1 MKKLLVKNIGL
12 LATPEGKSAH
22 RGSEQGKI
30 KFLKDA
36 WVLIE
41 DGVIASV
48 GTGEAPAAAGAEIVD
63 AEGKL
68 VTPGLVDAHTHL
80 IFGGWR
86 QNELGMKLHGK
97 TYLEI
102 QNAGGGIQSTTNAT
116 RGATEEELTA
126 KAAKALDEMMAFGTT
141 TCEAKSGYGL
151 ATEHELKALRVI
163 RDLDEQHPMDMVA
176 TFMGAHLVPA
186 EYKANRAE
194 YIRLVCEEM
203 MPLVKEQGIAKFC
216 DVFCEADTF
225 TVEESRQVLEAAEA
239 YKDVAR
245 KYIYSAPMSAAAYFA
260 LFQQIDGLL
269 FFDLYDKNDS
279 KAYGAVATSFDHY
292 YPESPRAKH
301 LYNLALQSIKVIRS
315 QRPMDLDKV
324 EKKEVSFLDIELPDV
339 HGENTKLSSVATG
352 KVVLINFTAYMSEW
366 SPALNMEFGDLYTR
380 YHDKGLEIYQ
390 ISLDSDLHF
399 WKNAA
404 SNLPWTCVRDPQSV
418 YSQTA
423 ALYNVKQLPAI
434 FILDRKGNLVKRVDD
449 VKKLEADIKSV
460 L

>member
-1 MKKLLVKNIGL
+1 M
-12 LATPEGKSAH
+12 
-22 RGSEQGKI
+22 
-30 KFLKDA
+30 
-36 WVLIE
+36 LIE

-48 GTGEAPAAAGAEIVD
+48 GTGEEAPATAGAEVVD
-63 AEGKL
+63 AAGKL

-151 ATEHELKALRVI
+151 ATEHELKALRVF
-163 RDLDEQHPMDMVA
+163 RDLDERHPMDMVA

-225 TVEESRQVLEAAEA
+225 TVEESRQVLEAGLKYGLRPKIHADEIEA
-239 YKDVAR
+239 IGGSELAGE
-245 KYIYSAPMSAAAYFA
+245 
-260 LFQQIDGLL
+260 L
-269 FFDLYDKNDS
+269 
-279 KAYGAVATSFDHY
+279 GAVSAEHLIVCPPEGIAAMAKGGVIACLLPATSFNLGAVFAPARDMVNAGVPVAMATDFNPGSCPCLNMQFVINLGCLKY
-292 YPESPRAKH
+292 RLTPEEVLTAVTLNGAAAIDMAGQGRYGRGGQARRPRHLGRAGSGLHLLPLRQQPCQEGHQARPRDVRAKREKERK
-301 LYNLALQSIKVIRS
+301 LWIEPIIRS
-315 QRPMDLDKV
+315 
-324 EKKEVSFLDIELPDV
+324 S
-339 HGENTKLSSVATG
+339 
-352 KVVLINFTAYMSEW
+352 
-366 SPALNMEFGDLYTR
+366 
-380 YHDKGLEIYQ
+380 
-390 ISLDSDLHF
+390 IS
-399 WKNAA
+399 
-404 SNLPWTCVRDPQSV
+404 CRR
-418 YSQTA
+418 TA
-423 ALYNVKQLPAI
+423 AAPCATSAT
-434 FILDRKGNLVKRVDD
+434 RWG
-449 VKKLEADIKSV
+449 
-460 L
+460 

>member
-1 MKKLLVKNIGL
+1 MKQISTNLLAVLCVMLLLFTACKKISDFTVEGVVSGADGQMMYLENVGVSTVELMDSVKLTAAGKFSFTKPRPAFPDFYRLRLNNQLINFSVDSTETISFVADAGTFATSYSVEGSENCKAIKNITLAQLDANQAIHRLRKESESGL
-12 LATPEGKSAH
+12 LA
-22 RGSEQGKI
+22 
-30 KFLKDA
+30 D
-36 WVLIE
+36 
-41 DGVIASV
+41 SV
-48 GTGEAPAAAGAEIVD
+48 
-63 AEGKL
+63 
-68 VTPGLVDAHTHL
+68 
-80 IFGGWR
+80 
-86 QNELGMKLHGK
+86 
-97 TYLEI
+97 Y
-102 QNAGGGIQSTTNAT
+102 
-116 RGATEEELTA
+116 
-126 KAAKALDEMMAFGTT
+126 
-141 TCEAKSGYGL
+141 
-151 ATEHELKALRVI
+151 
-163 RDLDEQHPMDMVA
+163 
-176 TFMGAHLVPA
+176 
-186 EYKANRAE
+186 
-194 YIRLVCEEM
+194 
-203 MPLVKEQGIAKFC
+203 
-216 DVFCEADTF
+216 
-225 TVEESRQVLEAAEA
+225 SRQVLEAAEA

-404 SNLPWTCVRDPQSV
+404 SNLPWACVRDPQSV